1 MVPCVCVLIT
11 ADVIEE
17 GIESGGVACDV
28 GTKPKDEC
36 LNNTSSSFD
45 TVEIFSSVSLIMY
58 NYTCIQH
65 ACTYVHVNER
75 CRRKE
80 KRNKQGH
87 TNNKAKQHN
96 TPKAV
101 TFHLSKEK

>member
-36 LNNTSSSFD
+36 LNDTSSSFD
-45 TVEIFSSVSLIMY
+45 PVETFSSVSLIMY
-58 NYTCIQH
+58 NYICIRH
-65 ACTYVHVNER
+65 ACTCTYMLMRDADEG
-75 CRRKE
+75 K
-80 KRNKQGH
+80 KKQ
-87 TNNKAKQHN
+87 ARSYKQ
-96 TPKAV
+96 
-101 TFHLSKEK
+101 